1 MGSTL
6 AAIITLLGLLGWHLR
21 TRRHPSWSV
30 SADARFYIY
39 SGYPLVA
46 IAVFWLTKATTG
58 TDWEWAIGNVWAF
71 IAMVMFVR
79 GFNAL
84 SVAAADRHSA
94 SHAIE
99 SIDETHQT
107 NGAQAPRT
115 D

>member
-30 SADARFYIY
+30 SSDARFYIY

-58 TDWEWAIGNVWAF
+58 TDWEWVIGNVWAF
-71 IAMVMFVR
+71 AAMVMFVR

-84 SVAAADRHSA
+84 SVTTAQQYTA
-94 SHAIE
+94 SRTIE
-99 SIDETHQT
+99 SIEKTREA
-107 NGAQAPRT
+107 NGAQTRRP